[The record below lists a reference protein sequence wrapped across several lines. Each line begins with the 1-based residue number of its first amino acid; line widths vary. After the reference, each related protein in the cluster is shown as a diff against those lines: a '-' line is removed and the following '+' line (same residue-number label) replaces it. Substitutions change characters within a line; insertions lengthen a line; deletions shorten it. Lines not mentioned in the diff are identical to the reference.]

1 MTTANILVVIL
12 LRPCFHPCRQHHL
25 GKIVN
30 VHEHSRAKQKR
41 NTDNLEVVCSSACA
55 ACGPSSPNLTEKRTK
70 KSSQGSTCTSQGAD
84 LLLLAAMPIV
94 HKVSG
99 MVSLKIAPGTNP
111 RSLIAPG
118 GRCAVQVTWAAAT
131 SATPMSTQA
140 SERLGYILVAYLWLR
155 MARILVFGGV
165 CVACKGSWCSCYCSL
180 NDSRYTC
187 FKT

>member
-1 MTTANILVVIL
+1 MH
-12 LRPCFHPCRQHHL
+12 C
-25 GKIVN
+25 
-30 VHEHSRAKQKR
+30 
-41 NTDNLEVVCSSACA
+41 
-55 ACGPSSPNLTEKRTK
+55 
-70 KSSQGSTCTSQGAD
+70 QGAD

-99 MVSLKIAPGTNP
+99 MVSLKSAPGTNP

-118 GRCAVQVTWAAAT
+118 GRCAVQVTWSAAA

-165 CVACKGSWCSCYCSL
+165 VCCMQGLLVFLLLFPQGTCA
-180 NDSRYTC
+180 SRLKPFNRNAFGQPVEYG
-187 FKT
+187 